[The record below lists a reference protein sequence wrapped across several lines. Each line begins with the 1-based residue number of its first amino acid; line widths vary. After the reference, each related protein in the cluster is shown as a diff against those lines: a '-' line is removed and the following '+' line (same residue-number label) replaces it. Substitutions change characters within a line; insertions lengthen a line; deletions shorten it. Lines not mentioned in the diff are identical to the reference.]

1 VYNGGGY
8 LTLNFIPS
16 LVTMIAGLLAGGVLR
31 SDRAGPDK
39 VKTLVV
45 WGIGSLV
52 VGVVLHVAGICPI
65 VKRIWTPS
73 WTIFS
78 AGWVVLMLAAL
89 YWVVDL
95 KGSKRWTLPF
105 VVVGANSIAMYVLV
119 HVATDYLTQS
129 LRIHFGATTFDVM
142 GAVFAP
148 VLLGSCVLLMFWLI
162 LYWMY
167 RNRIFIR
174 L

>member
-1 VYNGGGY
+1 
-8 LTLNFIPS
+8 
-16 LVTMIAGLLAGGVLR
+16 VLR

-39 VKTLVV
+39 VKTLVT

-52 VGVVLHVAGICPI
+52 VAVLIHVAGICPI

-78 AGWVVLMLAAL
+78 AGWVVLMLAGL
-89 YWVVDL
+89 YWFVDL
-95 KGSKRWTLPF
+95 KGYKRWTLPF
-105 VVVGANSIAMYVLV
+105 IVVGANSIAMYVLV
-119 HVATDYLTQS
+119 HVATDYLTKS
-129 LRIHFGATTFDVM
+129 LVIHFGSATFEVM
-142 GAVFAP
+142 GTVFAP
-148 VLLGSCVLLMFWLI
+148 VLLGGCVLVLLWLI
-162 LYWMY
+162 LFWMY